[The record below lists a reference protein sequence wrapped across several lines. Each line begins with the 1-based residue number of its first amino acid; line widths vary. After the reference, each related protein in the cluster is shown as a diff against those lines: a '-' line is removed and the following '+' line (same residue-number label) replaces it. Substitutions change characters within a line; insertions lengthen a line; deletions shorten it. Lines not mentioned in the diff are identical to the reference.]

1 MDAPVMGPPKTGS
14 TPAAGS
20 RSSTGTPIGMGM
32 VPTAG
37 TTGSNQ
43 GGASGS
49 LGAAGAVASGIAA
62 GSGGGSAGVMGAA
75 GSAAS
80 AAGGGAAGSGAAGS
94 GSTAPGASTG
104 SLPPIDDPAKP
115 GKFTAVWEE
124 GKGPGGNY
132 TTITPMELAQSELKH
147 PILIWGPG
155 AGAYPEIYKSLLDHI
170 ATHGFVIVSYNSTP
184 QGPELND
191 AIDWTLEESKREGSP
206 FFNKLDTTKIAMGGQ
221 SAGSLATF
229 QAGGDD
235 RLTTTLHINGGTFDG
250 NVSNLKKP
258 ALFICGDDPAVSG
271 GDGTWESDMAR
282 PNCDRDFANI
292 KIPVWYGV
300 VIGSSHTTVIDNA
313 MSGTPAGT
321 PAEKL
326 AYLAADVAWLRWQL
340 AGDETMKALF
350 VGPDC
355 GYCKDTKL
363 WLVQQ
368 KGL

>member
-1 MDAPVMGPPKTGS
+1 MTTGMR
-14 TPAAGS
+14 A
-20 RSSTGTPIGMGM
+20 
-32 VPTAG
+32 TAG
-37 TTGSNQ
+37 TTGASVA
-43 GGASGS
+43 GASAMI
-49 LGAAGAVASGIAA
+49 AAGGTAGSVPAA
-62 GSGGGSAGVMGAA
+62 GSGGASAGVVAAA
-75 GSAAS
+75 GSGVA
-80 AAGGGAAGSGAAGS
+80 AAGSGAEAGS
-94 GSTAPGASTG
+94 GSVAPTAPTG
-104 SLPPIDDPAKP
+104 TLPAIDDPAKP

-132 TTITPMELAQSELKH
+132 TTITPKELAQSELKH

-170 ATHGFVIVSYNSTP
+170 ASHGFVIVSYNSTP
-184 QGPELND
+184 QGPELNE
-191 AIDWTLEESKREGSP
+191 AIDWTLEESQRDGSP

-271 GDGTWESDMAR
+271 GDGTWESDLAR
-282 PNCDRDFANI
+282 PNCDRDFETI

-300 VIGSSHTTVIDNA
+300 VVGSSHTTVIDNA
-313 MSGTPAGT
+313 MSGMPAGT

-350 VGPDC
+350 VGADC
-355 GYCKDTKL
+355 GYCKDKTT
-363 WLVQQ
+363 WLVKQ
-368 KGL
+368 KDLK